1 MATAVR
7 NKVSGKSSAK
17 KKSAAKRRKSAGKD
31 VSASYNEVKEYNGRQ
46 YTGMSIGRSHKWHYD
61 KGEWKETKI
70 TPDLWKIS
78 YAVTKRRAGKAPE
91 GSGAAVG
98 TGYHWYI
105 IAHQDVRK
113 LNANDYST
121 ELSGLKYKL
130 AHKRAGKGSWSASV
144 DAQRKHLIKFLK
156 DMITQLEKTPVPL
169 QFEYKG
175 EKYKGQGIP
184 VMETCHE
191 GICSAL
197 EVALNGVHI
206 GIIQRGKTGW
216 KMNEVKDQDFIDA
229 IGEVIQQWYE

>member
-1 MATAVR
+1 MA
-7 NKVSGKSSAK
+7 
-17 KKSAAKRRKSAGKD
+17 
-31 VSASYNEVKEYNGRQ
+31 
-46 YTGMSIGRSHKWHYD
+46 IGGSHKWYYD

-70 TPDLWKIS
+70 TPDLWKIH

-121 ELSGLKYKL
+121 ALSGLKYKL
-130 AHKRAGKGSWSASV
+130 AHKRAGKGSWSASSE
-144 DAQRKHLIKFLK
+144 AQRKHLIKFLK
-156 DMITQLEKTPVPL
+156 DMITQLEKTPVPI

-175 EKYKGQGIP
+175 EKFKGQGIP
-184 VMETCHE
+184 VMETCHD
-191 GICSAL
+191 GVCSAL
-197 EVALNGVHI
+197 EVALNGEHI

-229 IGEVIQQWYE
+229 IGVVIQQWYE